1 MNLPGHLV
9 YMGEVKDMLL
19 DGYGTMHYPSDDPEG
34 RRLFQGLWCD
44 GKEHGLGVLKFENG
58 DEWTGVWQDGVW
70 SEIGEKVYG
79 VNEMGDSFKT
89 LSPRSAQSPRG
100 GIDPGEE
107 GEGEGEGDGGDDL
120 SGDGVGNGDGGS
132 PVMFSSDG
140 GLIEAQR
147 QQFR

>member
-1 MNLPGHLV
+1 
-9 YMGEVKDMLL
+9 MGEVRDMML
-19 DGYGTMHYPSDDPEG
+19 DGYGTIHYPSDDPQG

-70 SEIGEKVYG
+70 SGIGEKVYG
-79 VNEMGDSFKT
+79 VNEMGDSFKS

-100 GIDPGEE
+100 GVDSGEE
-107 GEGEGEGDGGDDL
+107 GEVEEERGGGEGEDW
-120 SGDGVGNGDGGS
+120 SGYRVADEDGGS
-132 PVMFSSDG
+132 PVMFSADG